1 MQLKHVISYARWYHK
16 ACAHTYD
23 TQHFRVPVSRC
34 IGTLPLV
41 HRKPLPL
48 AHLTSLLV
56 HSSSCP
62 GQDNIF
68 NAGSTRGLNTRV
80 VQLGLLSQEGEPP
93 AMEDKQDEAEDVD
106 IESALEDAVGARMRV
121 LEQLA
126 ALQA

>member
-1 MQLKHVISYARWYHK
+1 MI
-16 ACAHTYD
+16 
-23 TQHFRVPVSRC
+23 
-34 IGTLPLV
+34 
-41 HRKPLPL
+41 
-48 AHLTSLLV
+48 
-56 HSSSCP
+56 
-62 GQDNIF
+62 